1 MSIEIGTKYLLRAT
15 FLYANYD
22 NLNSP
27 FELFMLLDVDVWDKI
42 SMNDE
47 SIPVAKELIFM
58 AKFNTTSVF
67 LGCGSR
73 GGVPMISSLELHTLE
88 GKMY

>member
-1 MSIEIGTKYLLRAT
+1 
-15 FLYANYD
+15 
-22 NLNSP
+22 
-27 FELFMLLDVDVWDKI
+27 MLLDVDVWDKI

-67 LGCGSR
+67 LGSR
-73 GGVPMISSLELHTLE
+73 REVEYPASLPLNFILLKETCIDLLLVVKV
-88 GKMY
+88 GKYLFWASG